1 MARIVNT
8 PSDLGD
14 AFWKACAGTAL
25 NRAEAAEAERDTM
38 KADNEALREM
48 LEAVEHLAAVH
59 REASYVVK
67 ISPTSRNAATVAVLL
82 ELVDEKLVPLLAQH
96 GSEK

>member
-1 MARIVNT
+1 MSEHTNEVDDVYAQ
-8 PSDLGD
+8 
-14 AFWKACAGTAL
+14 CAAL
-25 NRAEAAEAERDTM
+25 

-59 REASYVVK
+59 RATGNVVK
-67 ISPTSRNAATVAVLL
+67 VSPASRNSATVAVLL

-96 GSEK
+96 GSATP